1 MRGNRFGD
9 RNVLLPNWALISAL
23 PTYFAVSPDN
33 QFYAIWNDF
42 PTLQVGD
49 PFRLINKLDIQIRTN
64 TNTCIMAVYLNEP
77 HHVQDL
83 CKTVLLNTKPSSFLY
98 LTPHTLAI
106 ENSPS
111 NFSLNCPT
119 QQTTTIS
126 SCSSCILEIPTK
138 CTLITTGHYFPAS
151 SPQTDVISNHS
162 HTITHSFNLAIIQEF
177 FASPDWEHI
186 KADTAFAQQIT
197 LRLPKFLST
206 SNSSDNDE
214 ATDKLL
220 EKDLNSAINDVKTGQ
235 ILFKSTKDIIQEQLD
250 NLQGPY
256 QSLYNAVTRYS
267 FPVSAIF
274 MCLIA
279 IINIYL
285 MFRVHRLSIIV
296 TALTRP
302 AAAAAVPQVWVYST
316 STTRSPTS
324 GFSPTPYLD
333 DTWFKLLVLSLLTLI
348 IVTWIC
354 NKLWNCY
361 ANWSYRNKVFLA
373 LTFTNTSNKIVIPW
387 FHLIHAMSDYDITAL
402 SPISQI
408 RIARGCFRPTLKFT
422 WPVNVLH
429 KPSRMSNSLP
439 QTTAISPCLAKTL
452 RHVIG
457 PNRRF
462 RVTLN
467 IHSHQFSVPLAL
479 EPETPSTATTV

>member
-23 PTYFAVSPDN
+23 PNYFAVSLDN
-33 QFYAIWNDF
+33 KCYAIWNDL

-64 TNTCIMAVYLNEP
+64 TNTCIMALYLNEP
-77 HHVQDL
+77 HSVQDL

-98 LTPHTLAI
+98 LTTNTLAI

-111 NFSLNCPT
+111 NFSLTCPT

-126 SCSSCILEIPTK
+126 SCSSCVLEIPNK
-138 CTLITTGHYFPAS
+138 CTLITSGYYFPAS
-151 SPQTDVISNHS
+151 SPQTDVISNQS

-177 FASPDWEHI
+177 FDSPDWEHI

-214 ATDKLL
+214 ANDKLL
-220 EKDLNSAINDVKTGQ
+220 VKDLNSAINDVKTGQ
-235 ILFKSTKDIIQEQLD
+235 ILFKTTKDIIQEQLD

-256 QSLYNAVTRYS
+256 QPIYNAVSRYS
-267 FPVSAIF
+267 FTVSAIF
-274 MCLIA
+274 MCFIA

-302 AAAAAVPQVWVYST
+302 ATAYSVPPIWVYSAAT
-316 STTRSPTS
+316 TS
-324 GFSPTPYLD
+324 GPTPDFLTLTSLD
-333 DTWFKLLVLSLLTLI
+333 ATWFKLLVLCLLTLI
-348 IVTWIC
+348 I
-354 NKLWNCY
+354 
-361 ANWSYRNKVFLA
+361 
-373 LTFTNTSNKIVIPW
+373 
-387 FHLIHAMSDYDITAL
+387 
-402 SPISQI
+402 
-408 RIARGCFRPTLKFT
+408 
-422 WPVNVLH
+422 
-429 KPSRMSNSLP
+429 
-439 QTTAISPCLAKTL
+439 
-452 RHVIG
+452 
-457 PNRRF
+457 
-462 RVTLN
+462 
-467 IHSHQFSVPLAL
+467 
-479 EPETPSTATTV
+479 

>member
-1 MRGNRFGD
+1 M
-9 RNVLLPNWALISAL
+9 AL
-23 PTYFAVSPDN
+23 
-33 QFYAIWNDF
+33 
-42 PTLQVGD
+42 
-49 PFRLINKLDIQIRTN
+49 
-64 TNTCIMAVYLNEP
+64 YLNDP
-77 HHVQDL
+77 HSVQDL

-98 LTPHTLAI
+98 LTPNTLAI

-111 NFSLNCPT
+111 NFSLTCPT

-126 SCSSCILEIPTK
+126 SCSSCVLEIPNK
-138 CTLITTGHYFPAS
+138 CTLITSGYYFPAS

-177 FASPDWEHI
+177 FDSPDWEHI

-214 ATDKLL
+214 ANDKLL
-220 EKDLNSAINDVKTGQ
+220 VKDLNSAINDVKTGQ
-235 ILFKSTKDIIQEQLD
+235 ILFKTTKDIIQEQLD

-256 QSLYNAVTRYS
+256 QPIYNAVSRYS
-267 FPVSAIF
+267 FPFTAIF
-274 MCLIA
+274 MCFIV
-279 IINIYL
+279 IVNIYL

-296 TALTRP
+296 TALIRP
-302 AAAAAVPQVWVYST
+302 AAASSIPPVCVYST
-316 STTRSPTS
+316 STTSTTPPD
-324 GFSPTPYLD
+324 FPPVPYLD
-333 DTWFKLLVLSLLTLI
+333 DTWFKFLVLCLLTHI

-354 NKLWNCY
+354 NKVWKCY
-361 ANWSYRNKVFLA
+361 ANWSYRHEVFLA
-373 LTFTNTSNKIVIPW
+373 LTFTNTTNKIIIPW
-387 FHLIHAMSDYDITAL
+387 FHLNHAVSGYDITAL

-408 RIARGCFRPTLKFT
+408 RIARGCFRSTLKFK
-422 WPVNVLH
+422 WPVTVLH
-429 KPSRMSNSLP
+429 KPSRMSHSLP
-439 QTTAISPCLAKTL
+439 QTITMSHCLANNL

-457 PNRRF
+457 PIKRF

-479 EPETPSTATTV
+479 E